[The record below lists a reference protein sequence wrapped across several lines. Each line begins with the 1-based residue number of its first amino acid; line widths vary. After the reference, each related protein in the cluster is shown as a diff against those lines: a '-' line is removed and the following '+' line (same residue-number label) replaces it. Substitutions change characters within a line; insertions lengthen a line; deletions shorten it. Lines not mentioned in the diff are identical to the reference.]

1 MKANLKKRSV
11 AILVMVVLIVLSILI
26 GINRSFYTVRKE
38 LTDEYYR
45 SAYGIQSQLD
55 RRIEASNGLVGLAE
69 GQVEEAVLTRLKEDV
84 EALRNADSP
93 SEQFDANSLLS
104 GSFNAVASALNL
116 PESNEFYQDFEEAQ
130 DAIQNSRYNQQ
141 AAEFNETRSSFPAC
155 VLSWVIFSGP
165 LEEFR

>member
-26 GINRSFYTVRKE
+26 GINRSFYTIRKE

-84 EALRNADSP
+84 EALPR
-93 SEQFDANSLLS
+93 
-104 GSFNAVASALNL
+104 
-116 PESNEFYQDFEEAQ
+116 
-130 DAIQNSRYNQQ
+130 
-141 AAEFNETRSSFPAC
+141 
-155 VLSWVIFSGP
+155 
-165 LEEFR
+165 

>member
-1 MKANLKKRSV
+1 MKASLKKRSI
-11 AILVMVVLIVLSILI
+11 AILMMIVLIVFSILI
-26 GINRSFYTVRKE
+26 GINRSFYTMRKE

-55 RRIEASNGLVGLAE
+55 RRIEASNGLIGLAE
-69 GQVEEAVLTRLKEDV
+69 GQVEEAALTRLKEDV

-116 PESNEFYQDFEEAQ
+116 SDNNEFYQDFEEAQ
-130 DAIQNSRYNQQ
+130 AAIQSSRYNQQ
-141 AAEFNETRSSFPAC
+141 AAEYNEARSSFPANI
-155 VLSWVIFSGP
+155 LTWVIFSGS